1 MDKELEK
8 LEVECQ
14 ENEDDTIRLEDYPPD
29 KQALVSIRDDWGT
42 SELYISVEDAKKMRD
57 WWIAFCEKY
66 ENNDILQNSLA
77 HSIEDDILKSIVDQM
92 PKDINSIPQQCP
104 MEYLKMVE
112 GNKTEK
118 E

>member
-14 ENEDDTIRLEDYPPD
+14 VNEDDTLRLEDYPPD
-29 KQALVSIRDDWGT
+29 KQALVSIRDT
-42 SELYISVEDAKKMRD
+42 SELFISVEDATKIRD

-66 ENNDILQNSLA
+66 ENNDTLQISLA
-77 HSIEDDILKSIVDQM
+77 SSIE
-92 PKDINSIPQQCP
+92 
-104 MEYLKMVE
+104 
-112 GNKTEK
+112 GTKTEK